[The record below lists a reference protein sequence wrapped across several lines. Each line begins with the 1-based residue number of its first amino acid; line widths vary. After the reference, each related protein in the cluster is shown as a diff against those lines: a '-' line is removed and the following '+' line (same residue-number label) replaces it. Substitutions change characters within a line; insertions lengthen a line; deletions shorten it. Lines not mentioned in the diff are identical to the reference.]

1 MKYQSSETLG
11 SKDIAFRESEFVANI
26 HSNPLKE
33 TVLIDKQDAGSH
45 CSIRNFDFTEQILFL
60 KIETITIEE
69 VNRVKAS
76 SLDILDSKLL

>member
-1 MKYQSSETLG
+1 MLVHIVQLG
-11 SKDIAFRESEFVANI
+11 ILILLSK
-26 HSNPLKE
+26 
-33 TVLIDKQDAGSH
+33 
-45 CSIRNFDFTEQILFL
+45 ILFL